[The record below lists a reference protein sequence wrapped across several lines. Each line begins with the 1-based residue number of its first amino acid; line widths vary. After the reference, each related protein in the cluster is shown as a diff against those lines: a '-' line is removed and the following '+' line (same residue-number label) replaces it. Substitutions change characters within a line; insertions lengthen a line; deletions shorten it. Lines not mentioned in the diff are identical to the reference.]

1 MKMLNTFLQ
10 KVAEIDLE
18 HLLLLQI
25 DGFISSRFISMRFRG
40 FSENAQ
46 KCYYTKPF
54 CEVQKSSEIMEITKT
69 LSLANGFHPFPENH
83 FNGILGFLQNINFSN
98 GKTMFHGKSQFHN
111 FVKCSR
117 P

>member
-1 MKMLNTFLQ
+1 M
-10 KVAEIDLE
+10 
-18 HLLLLQI
+18 LQI
-25 DGFISSRFISMRFRG
+25 DFGNFLKKSIQHFHT
-40 FSENAQ
+40 FSGNAE